1 MRTKTVVFLICGLA
15 AAVLTVFIAT
25 NVQDNNREVVRRQP
39 AAATNTARDLDL
51 SSAVVVDL
59 PFVGEWVAVNTPA
72 KQVPSHGTNYFGQ
85 RFAYDFARLNDSGQS
100 FSKQD
105 NWKQIVGAVPA
116 EDFLAWNQPI
126 LAAFPGEVIAVG
138 EGWPDQIKIN
148 VLWEMARGKLFQRRP
163 AGRDYRP
170 LTGNYILI
178 AGTPGVALYAHLRRG
193 SIRVRTGSRV
203 ETGQP
208 LGSLGNSGN
217 SSMPHLHFHVMDNP
231 DPLTARGVLCAFH
244 AYERRVGDDWQSVE
258 IGVPGPMERF
268 RTGQSDN

>member
-1 MRTKTVVFLICGLA
+1 MRTKTVVFWLCGLA
-15 AAVLTVFIAT
+15 AAISTVLIVK
-25 NVQDNNREVVRRQP
+25 NLHDNNPKAERQQP
-39 AAATNTARDLDL
+39 AEAANAARGLDL

-59 PFVGEWVAVNTPA
+59 PLMGEWVAVNTPA

-85 RFAYDFARLNDSGQS
+85 RFAYDFARLNDSGQG
-100 FSKQD
+100 FCKQD

-116 EDFLAWNQPI
+116 EDFLAWNQTV

-138 EGWPDQIKIN
+138 DGWPDQTRVN
-148 VLWEMARGKLFQRRP
+148 VLWELARGKLFQRRP

-217 SSMPHLHFHVMDNP
+217 SSMPHLHFHLMDRP
-231 DPLTARGVLCAFH
+231 DPLTAQGVLCAFR
-244 AYERRVGDDWQSVE
+244 AYEHRIGDDWQSVE
-258 IGVPGPMERF
+258 IGIPEPMERF
-268 RTGQSDN
+268 RTGQNDN